1 MMADKKEVMSAIK
14 KLMGYEYNGEKPI
27 IVIGPKLGSSASP
40 DRHLRV
46 YAYGGCIGEIPAADS
61 RCQFLLAD
69 EKYADFLDGKE
80 KEELLSIM
88 ESGDKKAAICS
99 GRYLEL
105 ILKASDR
112 KFIKKSNEPQE
123 RKIENR
129 ILRRFMNDPAL
140 SWAAADMEFTV
151 GTDSGKHDIVFYD
164 ASDKPSYIITE
175 LKYNCDS
182 TDNIGKHI
190 EDMKK
195 IYSVKEKVLQ
205 ELNRRMKYLC
215 EYGLVNESFKNADEI
230 KFAVLYVGGGYDN
243 AKKDVIS
250 GGKTAFKKLDSSIK
264 KNFYFEYAETAN
276 DIDIEKM
283 KKTLLS
289 ELFEK

>member
-88 ESGDKKAAICS
+88 ESGDKKAALCS
-99 GRYLEL
+99 DKYLEL
-105 ILKASDR
+105 ILKASDK
-112 KFIKKSNEPQE
+112 KFIKKSNEPHE

-264 KNFYFEYAETAN
+264 KNFYFEYAEAVN

-283 KKTLLS
+283 KKTHLS